1 VSACESWPFLIAKFK
16 PLLSFVDVTSL
27 IKVREMADLREI
39 KAVKTQIRLEKVAL
53 DAQIRQALL
62 ASEALAN
69 QVRAMNELQA
79 AQAAQAAQ
87 VAQVA
92 QVAQAQA
99 AGGNVANGRMDQY
112 LGDRGP
118 RYSVGDNGEGKR
130 GGKAVQA
137 ISRWLTGLGKT

>member
-1 VSACESWPFLIAKFK
+1 MLLCSFVSACESWPFLIAKFK

-79 AQAAQAAQ
+79 AQAAQA
-87 VAQVA
+87 
-92 QVAQAQA
+92 QA
-99 AGGNVANGRMDQY
+99 AGGNVANVANGRMDQY

-137 ISRWLTGLGKT
+137 FSRWLSGRG

>member
-1 VSACESWPFLIAKFK
+1 MLLCSFVSACESWPFLIAKFK
-16 PLLSFVDVTSL
+16 PLFSFVDVTSL

-69 QVRAMNELQA
+69 QVRAMHELQA
-79 AQAAQAAQ
+79 AQAAQA
-87 VAQVA
+87 
-92 QVAQAQA
+92 QA
-99 AGGNVANGRMDQY
+99 AGGNVANVANGRMDQY

-137 ISRWLTGLGKT
+137 FSRWLSGRG

>member
-1 VSACESWPFLIAKFK
+1 MLLCSFVSACESWPFLIAKFK
-16 PLLSFVDVTSL
+16 PLFSFVDVTSL

-39 KAVKTQIRLEKVAL
+39 KAVKTQMRLEKVAL

-69 QVRAMNELQA
+69 QVRAMHELQA
-79 AQAAQAAQ
+79 AQAAQA
-87 VAQVA
+87 
-92 QVAQAQA
+92 QA
-99 AGGNVANGRMDQY
+99 AGGNVANVANGRMDQY

-118 RYSVGDNGEGKR
+118 RYSVDDNGEGKR

-137 ISRWLTGLGKT
+137 IPRWLSGRG

>member
-1 VSACESWPFLIAKFK
+1 MLLCSFVSACESWPFLIAKFK
-16 PLLSFVDVTSL
+16 PLFSFVDVTSL

-69 QVRAMNELQA
+69 QVRAMHELQA
-79 AQAAQAAQ
+79 AQA
-87 VAQVA
+87 
-92 QVAQAQA
+92 AQAQA

-137 ISRWLTGLGKT
+137 ISRWLSGRG